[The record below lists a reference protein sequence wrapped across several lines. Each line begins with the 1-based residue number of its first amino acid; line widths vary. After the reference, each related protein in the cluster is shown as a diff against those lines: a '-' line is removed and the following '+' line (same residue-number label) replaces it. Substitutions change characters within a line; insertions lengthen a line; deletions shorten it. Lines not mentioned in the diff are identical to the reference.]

1 MLEGLSR
8 TSLVRPLTLQEVI
21 DSFGTR
27 CHSLLI
33 IFLSVPFLQPIP
45 LIGLST
51 PMGAM
56 IIIVAFF
63 QVLEKKPWVP
73 KMWREKEVPSKVLVK
88 IEELAKKYF
97 GKLTNKISRRWIFY
111 FNSKSLIVL
120 NFFIVSILAVFL
132 ALPLPVPFSNTFP
145 AVAIFINGVGQLE
158 EDGVVVSISYMIFLV
173 TLIFFS
179 AIWFGAFLG
188 AEAVIR

>member
-1 MLEGLSR
+1 MLEGLSQA
-8 TSLVRPLTLQEVI
+8 SLTRALTLQEVI

-33 IFLSVPFLQPIP
+33 IFLSIPFLQPIP

-51 PMGAM
+51 PMGVM

-63 QVLEKKPWVP
+63 QVLKKKPWVP
-73 KMWREKEVPSKVLVK
+73 KIWQKKEIPSKILVK
-88 IEELAKKYF
+88 TEELAKKYF
-97 GKLTNKISRRWIFY
+97 GKLTNKLSRRWTFY
-111 FNSKSLIVL
+111 FSSRSLIIL
-120 NFFIVSILAVFL
+120 NFFIISILAVFL

-158 EDGVVVSISYMIFLV
+158 EDGVLVSISYMIFLV

-179 AIWFGAFLG
+179 AIWLGASFGAD
-188 AEAVIR
+188 AVAR